1 MRFETELRIFE
12 ERKEEIFEKY
22 IDSCIAGNI
31 KNLTIKEDMIMLER
45 LKEQREVYVAELEKV
60 KAVDLEVIKSE
71 RFELVKE
78 AIAKEVEK
86 EHEDEIA
93 KAELKIAHYDFVI
106 ADEEA
111 KAEAELHA
119 EEEVK
124 AEELSIN
131 EVIGG

>member
-93 KAELKIAHYDFVI
+93 KVELKIAHYDFVI